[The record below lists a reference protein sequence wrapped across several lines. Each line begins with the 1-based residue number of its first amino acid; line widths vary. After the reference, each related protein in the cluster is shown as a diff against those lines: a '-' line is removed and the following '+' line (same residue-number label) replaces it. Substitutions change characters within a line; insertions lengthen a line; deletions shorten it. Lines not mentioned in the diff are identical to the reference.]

1 MKIYKLYYF
10 KRRGGMRMYKLIYVG
25 WAGDKHQIIF
35 DDLNEATKAYS
46 KIGNNRFIKHSVLLN
61 TKTHNYV

>member
-1 MKIYKLYYF
+1 
-10 KRRGGMRMYKLIYVG
+10 MYKLIYVG
-25 WAGDKHQIIF
+25 LTGDKHKIIF
-35 DDLNEATKAYS
+35 DELNEATKVYS

>member
-1 MKIYKLYYF
+1 
-10 KRRGGMRMYKLIYVG
+10 MRMYKLIYVG

-35 DDLNEATKAYS
+35 DDLNEATKVYS